1 VRFDL
6 TKCLRRLK
14 PGRSSRSWLFVDDVD
29 CGESIELR
37 AEILCKVAVSAGRLN
52 L

>member
-1 VRFDL
+1 MRCDL

-14 PGRSSRSWLFVDDVD
+14 PGRSSRRWLFADDVD
-29 CGESIELR
+29 YGESIELR
-37 AEILCKVAVSAGRLN
+37 AEILCKVAVGADRLN